1 VEDLNRIL
9 FWVFS
14 SLMLGSGALAITR
27 AHLVNAAMFF
37 IQVILCMAGL
47 FLLLDAQ
54 FLALIQVLVYAG
66 SVVVLFLFVIMLLD
80 QQAEPKRVTTSGL
93 IAGGITFASLTALVG
108 TIVLQHQRVNP
119 ETTFV
124 PLAGSVGLRDVIR
137 TLFTHYLLP
146 FELTALVLLTAMVGI
161 VVLSRK
167 R

>member
-1 VEDLNRIL
+1 MEDFNRIL

-14 SLMLGSGALAITR
+14 ALMLGSGALAITR

-80 QQAEPKRVTTSGL
+80 QQEEPKRATGPGML
-93 IAGGITFASLTALVG
+93 AAGITFASLAALLG
-108 TIVLQHQRVNP
+108 TIVLQHHRNTPVDA
-119 ETTFV
+119 V
-124 PLAGSVGLRDVIR
+124 PVGSTVGLRDVVR

-146 FELTALVLLTAMVGI
+146 FEMTALVLLTAMVGI

>member
-1 VEDLNRIL
+1 MEDFNRIL

-14 SLMLGSGALAITR
+14 TLMLGSGALAITR

-80 QQAEPKRVTTSGL
+80 QQEESKRMSLGGMV
-93 IAGGITFASLTALVG
+93 AGGITFASLAALLG
-108 TIVLQHQRVNP
+108 TIVLQHQRTNP
-119 ETTFV
+119 DALV
-124 PLAGSVGLRDVIR
+124 PVGGTVGLRDVIR
-137 TLFTHYLLP
+137 TIFTHYLLP
-146 FELTALVLLTAMVGI
+146 FEMTALVLLTAMVGI

>member
-1 VEDLNRIL
+1 VEDINRIL

-14 SLMLGSGALAITR
+14 VLMLCAGLLTITR
-27 AHLVNAAMFF
+27 KHLVNSAMFL

-47 FLLLDAQ
+47 FLMLDAQ

-80 QQAEPKRVTTSGL
+80 DQKETKPTTPGA
-93 IAGGITFASLTALVG
+93 IMAAGITFATLASLLVALVTKHDVVTAELPPASG
-108 TIVLQHQRVNP
+108 I
-119 ETTFV
+119 
-124 PLAGSVGLRDVIR
+124 RDVVR
-137 TLFTHYLLP
+137 TLFSHYLLP

-161 VVLSRK
+161 VLLSRK

>member
-1 VEDLNRIL
+1 MEDFNRIL

-14 SLMLGSGALAITR
+14 ALMLGSGALAITR

-80 QQAEPKRVTTSGL
+80 QQAEARRITTGGMV
-93 IAGGITFASLTALVG
+93 AGGITFASLAALLG
-108 TIVLQHQRVNP
+108 TIVLQQHRASPIDAIPV
-119 ETTFV
+119 T
-124 PLAGSVGLRDVIR
+124 GIVGLRDVVR
-137 TLFTHYLLP
+137 TIFTQYLLP
-146 FELTALVLLTAMVGI
+146 FEMTALVLLAAMIGI

>member
-1 VEDLNRIL
+1 MEDINRIL

-14 SLMLGSGALAITR
+14 VLMLCAGALTITR
-27 AHLVNAAMFF
+27 KQLVNSAMFL

-47 FLLLDAQ
+47 FLMLDAQ

-80 QQAEPKRVTTSGL
+80 DQTELKPTTPGG
-93 IAGGITFASLTALVG
+93 IVAAGITFATLASLLIALV
-108 TIVLQHQRVNP
+108 TRHDVP
-119 ETTFV
+119 TTDA
-124 PLAGSVGLRDVIR
+124 PAASGIRDVMR
-137 TLFTHYLLP
+137 TLFSHYLLP

-161 VVLSRK
+161 VLLSRK

>member
-1 VEDLNRIL
+1 MEDFNRIL

-14 SLMLGSGALAITR
+14 TLMLGSGALAITR

-80 QQAEPKRVTTSGL
+80 QQVETRRITMSSMVA
-93 IAGGITFASLTALVG
+93 AGTTFATLTALLG
-108 TIVLQHQRVNP
+108 TLVIQHHQAHPTDAAPAAHTASLQ
-119 ETTFV
+119 
-124 PLAGSVGLRDVIR
+124 DVVR
-137 TLFTHYLLP
+137 TIFTHYLLP
-146 FELTALVLLTAMVGI
+146 FELTALVLLAAMVGI

>member
-1 VEDLNRIL
+1 MEDFNRIL

-14 SLMLGSGALAITR
+14 SLMLGSGALALTR

-80 QQAEPKRVTTSGL
+80 QQAEPKRLTTEG
-93 IAGGITFASLTALVG
+93 IVAGGITFASLAALLG
-108 TIVLQHQRVNP
+108 AIVLQHHQTNP
-119 ETTFV
+119 GLGL
-124 PLAGSVGLRDVIR
+124 PAGGEVGLQDVIR

-146 FELTALVLLTAMVGI
+146 FEMTALVLLTAMVGI
-161 VVLSRK
+161 VVLSKK

>member
-1 VEDLNRIL
+1 VEDFNRIL

-14 SLMLGSGALAITR
+14 TLMLGSGALAITR

-80 QQAEPKRVTTSGL
+80 QREESKRVTTGGML
-93 IAGGITFASLTALVG
+93 AGGITFASLTALLG
-108 TIVLQHQRVNP
+108 TIVLQHAKTNP
-119 ETTFV
+119 DAAL
-124 PLAGSVGLRDVIR
+124 PAGGSVGLRDVVR

-146 FELTALVLLTAMVGI
+146 FEMTALVLLAAMVGI

>member
-1 VEDLNRIL
+1 MEDFNRIL

-14 SLMLGSGALAITR
+14 ALMLGSGALAITR

-80 QQAEPKRVTTSGL
+80 QQAEAKRATTGS
-93 IAGGITFASLTALVG
+93 IVAAGITFVTLAALLV
-108 TIVLQHQRVNP
+108 TVVLQHGAAHEAFLPV
-119 ETTFV
+119 TGT
-124 PLAGSVGLRDVIR
+124 VGLRDVVR

-146 FELTALVLLTAMVGI
+146 FEMTALVLLTAMVGI

>member
-1 VEDLNRIL
+1 MEDFNRIL

-14 SLMLGSGALAITR
+14 ALMLGSGALAITR

-80 QQAEPKRVTTSGL
+80 QQAEPKRFTPGSML
-93 IAGGITFASLTALVG
+93 AGGITFVTLAALLV
-108 TIVLQHQRVNP
+108 TIVLQHQESHQDDV
-119 ETTFV
+119 
-124 PLAGSVGLRDVIR
+124 LAASKTVSLQDVIR
-137 TLFTHYLLP
+137 TIFTHYLLP
-146 FELTALVLLTAMVGI
+146 FEMTALVLLTAMVGI

>member
-1 VEDLNRIL
+1 VEDINHIL

-14 SLMLGSGALAITR
+14 ALMLGAGALTITR
-27 AHLVNAAMFF
+27 KHLVNSAMFL

-47 FLLLDAQ
+47 FLMLDAQ

-80 QQAEPKRVTTSGL
+80 DQADTRPTTPGGV
-93 IAGGITFASLTALVG
+93 IATGITFATLASLLIALV
-108 TIVLQHQRVNP
+108 TKHDVA
-119 ETTFV
+119 
-124 PLAGSVGLRDVIR
+124 LAEAPPPSGIRDVVR
-137 TLFTHYLLP
+137 TLFTQYLLP

-161 VVLSRK
+161 VLLSRK

>member
-1 VEDLNRIL
+1 MEDINHIL

-14 SLMLGSGALAITR
+14 ALMLGAGALAITR
-27 AHLVNAAMFF
+27 KHLVNSAMFL

-47 FLLLDAQ
+47 FLMLDAQ

-80 QQAEPKRVTTSGL
+80 DQKETRPTTTGG
-93 IAGGITFASLTALVG
+93 IVAAGITFATLASLLVALVTKHEVVTADTAPASG
-108 TIVLQHQRVNP
+108 I
-119 ETTFV
+119 
-124 PLAGSVGLRDVIR
+124 RDVVR
-137 TLFTHYLLP
+137 TLFSQYLLP

-161 VVLSRK
+161 VLLSRK

>member
-1 VEDLNRIL
+1 VEDFNRIL

-14 SLMLGSGALAITR
+14 ALMLGSGALAITR

-80 QQAEPKRVTTSGL
+80 QQAESKRMTPASM
-93 IAGGITFASLTALVG
+93 IAAGITFATLAALLV
-108 TIVLQHQRVNP
+108 TLVLQHGEANP
-119 ETTFV
+119 SPS
-124 PLAGSVGLRDVIR
+124 PLAKSASLQDVVR
-137 TLFTHYLLP
+137 TIFTNYLLP
-146 FELTALVLLTAMVGI
+146 FELTALVLLSAMVGI

>member
-1 VEDLNRIL
+1 MEDFNRIL

-14 SLMLGSGALAITR
+14 ALMLGSGALAITR

-80 QQAEPKRVTTSGL
+80 QQEESKRITTGGMV
-93 IAGGITFASLTALVG
+93 AGGITFASLAALLG
-108 TIVLQHQRVNP
+108 TIVLQHHQASPDITIPVGG
-119 ETTFV
+119 T
-124 PLAGSVGLRDVIR
+124 VGLRDVVR
-137 TLFTHYLLP
+137 TIFTHYLLP
-146 FELTALVLLTAMVGI
+146 FELTALVLLAAMVGI